1 MIQARKRDR
10 NGVAEAEVRIM
21 FQLALAEII
30 QADRERE
37 IAELVRQRR
46 LLEPEYEARDPEIT
60 GDRTAE
66 AHGPNARVQAAG
78 S

>member
-1 MIQARKRDR
+1 
-10 NGVAEAEVRIM
+10 M
-21 FQLALAEII
+21 FQLVFAETI

-46 LLEPEYEARDPEIT
+46 LLEPDIDGPESEPADDRRAEPRPQRART
-60 GDRTAE
+60 
-66 AHGPNARVQAAG
+66 QAAR

>member
-1 MIQARKRDR
+1 
-10 NGVAEAEVRIM
+10 M
-21 FQLALAEII
+21 FLLGFADTI

-46 LLEPEYEARDPEIT
+46 LLKPDIDGPDSDEPNDRRAKPRPQRART
-60 GDRTAE
+60 
-66 AHGPNARVQAAG
+66 QAAR